1 MKQLLTLLFLFGA
14 CLLSYALNAQAAFT
28 RFYGAGSD
36 NAQERGLTVVPAAND
51 QVMVVGLAQ
60 TIPDGANGIS
70 FHYLDRQSG
79 EQTERHYLPRRVSE
93 YTTRAFTDRSG
104 NVALLNRL
112 GTDSLSLEFFAG
124 THVPSW
130 RVEMERS
137 LFNVNGVVTLLPN
150 QSALLLHEPTTGTAG
165 RSSELVCLGAN
176 GAQLW
181 TREIVATTS
190 DHYFVKVIS
199 GPDDGHPVVLVA
211 GTDGIS
217 LSSYDRLTGSVRWE
231 RSLSNVAGQ
240 TYPLAIE
247 LVTDDV
253 NDRILL
259 IGSKSDGG
267 FGSDVVT
274 RLEAFSS
281 TGITLFENALQTDR
295 FGFGGELLVGEDGA
309 LFALQ
314 RCQLQRWSDYEREE
328 AAPEAISGFCGD
340 VDPDGF
346 TRANYLGRGEIFVTG
361 ALTDGSNFDTDLVV
375 LKAGNQDAEWV
386 FTDGLPGQQDA
397 DFATS
402 SAPVPD
408 EGGFY
413 LLAST
418 ALPDARYQARLLKTD
433 QLGEVIWQRDFPPS
447 EGAFGYGRGML
458 VLADQGVMI
467 QYSDGRQSHLAIVE
481 PDGTLRWDKATT
493 EDYVSNQFRDINLV
507 QLIDGSVVTHRN
519 IRINSRSEL
528 SLNHYSLTG
537 ELLDEW
543 IITGFTHR
551 DPLTGMK
558 LTKAGKL
565 LLMGRPST
573 ELSTVQIWQFDPNT
587 ESVDWKWETGS
598 FNTEAK
604 EVNDAVELPNGNIL
618 AAVELQTYGPGE
630 EVTHQLRL
638 VEIDENGSEVRVAT
652 HPTAAANILQHL
664 EMTRAKRQPATGRCR
679 RHVVGRYCLSRPG
692 LRTVLRGNLRRSRAA
707 GRATIPHRLQFRRTR
722 HLNFKCGRI
731 RGAERLPQ
739 PRLRAIMVGNEVKAV
754 NATGEGGRVFFYGA
768 TRAGS
773 RIHQPWGHS
782 PIY

>member
-1 MKQLLTLLFLFGA
+1 M
-14 CLLSYALNAQAAFT
+14 
-28 RFYGAGSD
+28 
-36 NAQERGLTVVPAAND
+36 
-51 QVMVVGLAQ
+51 
-60 TIPDGANGIS
+60 
-70 FHYLDRQSG
+70 
-79 EQTERHYLPRRVSE
+79 
-93 YTTRAFTDRSG
+93 
-104 NVALLNRL
+104 
-112 GTDSLSLEFFAG
+112 
-124 THVPSW
+124 
-130 RVEMERS
+130 
-137 LFNVNGVVTLLPN
+137 
-150 QSALLLHEPTTGTAG
+150 
-165 RSSELVCLGAN
+165 
-176 GAQLW
+176 
-181 TREIVATTS
+181 
-190 DHYFVKVIS
+190 
-199 GPDDGHPVVLVA
+199 
-211 GTDGIS
+211 
-217 LSSYDRLTGSVRWE
+217 SSYDRLTGSVRWE

-519 IRINSRSEL
+519 IRINDRSEL
-528 SLNHYSLTG
+528 SLNRYSLAG

-558 LTKAGKL
+558 LTKAGQL

-664 EMTRAKRQPATGRCR
+664 EMTLTEDGKIMVLTAGGVQNPEVAVYRYDRADLSEELNVSLPLEDAVGMWLAGTAYLGRGY
-679 RHVVGRYCLSRPG
+679 V
-692 LRTVLRGNLRRSRAA
+692 
-707 GRATIPHRLQFRRTR
+707 QFYGETYAE
-722 HLNFKCGRI
+722 
-731 RGAERLPQ
+731 AERQGEQLFLTVFSFEELATSTSNVEEYAGLSVYPNPVSGLLWLATKSKPLTQ
-739 PRLRAIMVGNEVKAV
+739 RVRAGVYSSTGQLVREV
-754 NATGEGGRVFFYGA
+754 VFTNLGA
-768 TRAGS
+768 TPRSIDLSGLPTGVYALRLNGGLQAT
-773 RIHQPWGHS
+773 RRVVVR
-782 PIY
+782 